1 MKSTRLRLA
10 AAYAMAAMF
19 SGQPYQPAAK
29 QRAGTDTRIPRDHS
43 ARIAAAEAKRQRR
56 AQKRKEQ
63 Q

>member
-1 MKSTRLRLA
+1 MNKA
-10 AAYAMAAMF
+10 AITLGILYAMADS
-19 SGQPYQPAAK
+19 SGYQPHRRK
-29 QRAGTDTRIPRDHS
+29 QHAGTDTRIQRDHS